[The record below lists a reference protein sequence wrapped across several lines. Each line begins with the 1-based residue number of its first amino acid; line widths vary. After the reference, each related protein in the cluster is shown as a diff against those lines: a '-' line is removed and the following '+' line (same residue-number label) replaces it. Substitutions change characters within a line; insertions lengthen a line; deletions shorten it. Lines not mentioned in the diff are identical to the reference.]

1 MDPKEHLQSEL
12 KTARDSASELEGKL
26 DQARQE
32 LLVLKAE
39 KNQLAEVLV
48 KPELLVYYRQD
59 LDLFDDNCSQGTRR

>member
-1 MDPKEHLQSEL
+1 LDPKEHLQSEL

-39 KNQLAEVLV
+39 KNQLAEVW
-48 KPELLVYYRQD
+48 
-59 LDLFDDNCSQGTRR
+59 